1 MDLTTKKFTIT
12 LPTLIGIL
20 SAISTIIA
28 GYWYFKNTIE
38 TTKSSVVSA
47 NENYKELKSEIQ
59 ILREQLYEVAI
70 MYNKNVHI
78 ENELHNDRKYKRRN
92 VTNFYD
98 EDIRTSV
105 KPLQFNGLRRDTI
118 DINKMKIKNTIQR
131 KK

>member
-47 NENYKELKSEIQ
+47 NENYKELKSESQ

-118 DINKMKIKNTIQR
+118 DINKMKIKNAIQR

>member
-20 SAISTIIA
+20 SVISTIIA

-78 ENELHNDRKYKRRN
+78 ENELHNNRKYKRRD

-118 DINKMKIKNTIQR
+118 DINKMKIKNAIQR

>member
-1 MDLTTKKFTIT
+1 
-12 LPTLIGIL
+12 
-20 SAISTIIA
+20 
-28 GYWYFKNTIE
+28 
-38 TTKSSVVSA
+38 
-47 NENYKELKSEIQ
+47 
-59 ILREQLYEVAI
+59 

-118 DINKMKIKNTIQR
+118 DINKMKIKNAIQR

>member
-118 DINKMKIKNTIQR
+118 DINKMKIKNAIQR